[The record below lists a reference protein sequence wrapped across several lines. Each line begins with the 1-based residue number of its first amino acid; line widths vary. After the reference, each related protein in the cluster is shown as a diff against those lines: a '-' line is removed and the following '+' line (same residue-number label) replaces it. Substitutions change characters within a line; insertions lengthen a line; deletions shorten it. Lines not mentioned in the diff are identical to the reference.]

1 MVARDRRDL
10 NNKGAPGRFWRTSP
24 SLPDEP
30 GHPVDRDHQ
39 ADDHPAGGYDV
50 ARLPRRMTFLPSD
63 HDLVDTALSVVVQ
76 LAHAT
81 IGGVD
86 GASVSLRRHGQLS
99 TVAASNQTVLDM
111 DADQYETGEGP
122 CVDAS
127 RKGIRF
133 HAKELADEA
142 RWVAFTPRAR
152 QLGINAILSSPLL
165 ANGRPVG
172 ALNLY
177 SREPAAFTPADE
189 QRAAVFAIE
198 ASRILT
204 AGAADVSDE
213 QISSR
218 LGEALRARRTV
229 AQAEGVVMER
239 RGVSEDAAF
248 AELRVHSVE
257 TGQPLIEWAE
267 AVVSSTHRG
276 LSEPHDQPSAAEHG

>member
-10 NNKGAPGRFWRTSP
+10 NKSGAPGRFRRTSP
-24 SLPDEP
+24 SLADGPD
-30 GHPVDRDHQ
+30 HPADRDHQ
-39 ADDHPAGGYDV
+39 ADDHPAGHDLG
-50 ARLPRRMTFLPSD
+50 RLPRRMTFLPSD

-76 LAHAT
+76 LARAT

-86 GASVSLRRHGQLS
+86 GASVSLRRHGQLA
-99 TVAASNQTVLDM
+99 TVAAS
-111 DADQYETGEGP
+111 YETGEGP

-127 RKGIRF
+127 RKGIWF
-133 HAKELADEA
+133 HAKILADEA
-142 RWVAFTPRAR
+142 RWAAFTPRAR

-177 SREPAAFTPADE
+177 SRKPGAFSSAD
-189 QRAAVFAIE
+189 QARAAAFAIE

-204 AGAADVSDE
+204 AGAVDVSDE
-213 QISSR
+213 QISRR
-218 LGEALRARRTV
+218 LGEALRARRIM

-239 RGVSEDAAF
+239 HGVSEDAAF

-267 AVVSSTHRG
+267 AVVSSTRRG
-276 LSEPHDQPSAAEHG
+276 LPEPHDRPSAEEHG